1 MFLAMRL
8 LAEHPG
14 KRAVERY
21 WLLYT
26 PVWGAIS
33 AVVMVGGLADTW
45 GDLECMIYGV
55 VLMLGA
61 IVPPVLL
68 RPLEERARPLLETTS
83 VKYGL
88 SVAGLAFALNYSQTP
103 YFYDVLHMHYGF
115 NTHIN
120 IQNNP
125 VFLYFVSVAYFS
137 TYATLCCISFRVL
150 KRLLGNGPLG
160 ALAWIA
166 APMAMA
172 FLETAMNANPFI
184 ATLFCY
190 DDLGLVL
197 TFGTFSYGTAF
208 VFALPMWMSIDERP
222 GDNPSAATV
231 MIWLGA
237 AMYADVLALD
247 LLRYH
252 VAPYFTEVVPHA
264 NGLRDFAGSCLV
276 PR

>member
-1 MFLAMRL
+1 MSL

-21 WLLYT
+21 WLMYT

-33 AVVMVGGLADTW
+33 AVVMMGGFAERW

-55 VLMLGA
+55 GLMLGA
-61 IVPPVLL
+61 IVPPVLM
-68 RPLEERARPLLETTS
+68 RPPEERARPLLRTS
-83 VKYGL
+83 GVKYGL

-115 NTHIN
+115 RTELN

-125 VFLYFVSVAYFS
+125 FFLYCVSVAYFS
-137 TYATLCCISFRVL
+137 TYAVLCCMAYRFLRR
-150 KRLLGNGPLG
+150 RLGTGPLG
-160 ALAWIA
+160 ATAWFV

-172 FLETAMNANPFI
+172 FLETALNANPFI

-190 DDLGLVL
+190 DDLGLML
-197 TFGTFSYGTAF
+197 GFGTLSYGAAF
-208 VFALPMWMSIDERP
+208 VFALPMWMGIDERP
-222 GDNPSAATV
+222 GDDPSAAQV
-231 MIWLGA
+231 LVWLGA
-237 AMYADVLALD
+237 AMYADVLTLD

-252 VAPYFTEVVPHA
+252 VAPLLTDVVPHA
-264 NGLRDFAGSCLV
+264 NGLRDYAGSCLSGG
-276 PR
+276 

>member
-1 MFLAMRL
+1 MSL

-33 AVVMVGGLADTW
+33 AVVMIGGFAEHW
-45 GDLECMIYGV
+45 GDTACMIYGV

-68 RPLEERARPLLETTS
+68 RPEEERGRPLWRTTS

-88 SVAGLAFALNYSQTP
+88 SVTGLAFALNYSQTP

-115 NTHIN
+115 KTQIN

-137 TYATLCCISFRVL
+137 TYAALCCMAFRFL
-150 KRLLGNGPLG
+150 RRRFEGGPL
-160 ALAWIA
+160 AAAAWFV

-172 FLETAMNANPFI
+172 FLETALNANPFM
-184 ATLFCY
+184 TQLFCY
-190 DDLGLVL
+190 DDLGLML
-197 TFGTFSYGTAF
+197 WFGTASYGAAF
-208 VFALPMWMSIDERP
+208 VFALPMWMHIDEQP
-222 GDNPSAATV
+222 GDDVSAAQV
-231 MIWLGA
+231 LIWLGA
-237 AMYADVLALD
+237 AMYADVLTLD
-247 LLRYH
+247 VLRYH
-252 VAPYFTEVVPHA
+252 VAPLVTEVVPHA
-264 NGLRDFAGSCLV
+264 NGLRDYAGSCLT
-276 PR
+276 PPAP

>member
-1 MFLAMRL
+1 MSL

-33 AVVMVGGLADTW
+33 AVVMVGRLADTW
-45 GDLECMIYGV
+45 GDLELMIYGV

-61 IVPPVLL
+61 IVPPVLM
-68 RPLEERARPLLETTS
+68 RPESERARPLLETTA

-88 SVAGLAFALNYSQTP
+88 SVAGLAFTLNYTQTP
-103 YFYDVLHMHYGF
+103 YFFDVLHMHYGF
-115 NTHIN
+115 NTTIN
-120 IQNNP
+120 IANNP

-137 TYATLCCISFRVL
+137 TYATLCCISFRFL
-150 KRLLGNGPLG
+150 KRRLGDGPLG
-160 ALAWIA
+160 SLAWFV

-184 ATLFCY
+184 DTLFCY
-190 DDLGLVL
+190 DDLQLVL
-197 TFGTFSYGTAF
+197 TFGTLSYGMAF
-208 VFALPMWMSIDERP
+208 VFALPMWMGIDEQP
-222 GDNPSAATV
+222 GDNPSAAKV
-231 MIWLGA
+231 LIWLFA
-237 AMYADVLALD
+237 ASYADLIALD

-264 NGLRDFAGSCLV
+264 VGLRDYAGSCLV